1 MKNNFEY
8 PDNINKIRGK
18 TAVNIYVINHENTII
33 QIDAG
38 IKNDVNKIYDF
49 YDEKNESPDY
59 ILITSVDY
67 IHVGALKELY
77 DKYKPKI
84 FVNKREM
91 DAMINGPELKG
102 IMEVEGKGIKF
113 DGVKNISSYNRFN
126 LDFLKIID
134 TPGYTKTNISIYYE
148 LGSAIFVGDA
158 LTVKR
163 NKIKIDKMFT
173 QDIKSAEVSME
184 KIKSM
189 KPITIYPSHGEP
201 YKLI

>member
-8 PDNINKIRGK
+8 PDNINKIGGK

-148 LGSAIFVGDA
+148 HGSAIFVGDA